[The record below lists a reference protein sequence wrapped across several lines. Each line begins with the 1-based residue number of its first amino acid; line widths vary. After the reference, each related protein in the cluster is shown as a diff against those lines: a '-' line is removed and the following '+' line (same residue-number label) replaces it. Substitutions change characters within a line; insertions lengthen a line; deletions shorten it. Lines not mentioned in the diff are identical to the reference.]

1 MREVRFGATDC
12 RPEETGYDSGRLQV
26 LNKHLDRLIDMG
38 VINGAQ
44 YTIAHTGKIIANA
57 AIGGGSAVEEGVQ
70 METETTFGLAS
81 ITKTFCA
88 IAVMKLVE
96 DGYLRL
102 DQRLGEF
109 YDHFNKPPFDKI
121 TVWHLLTHTSGLFPD
136 GGCYP
141 EVTPKNA
148 WDLVYDAYAMHLKNG
163 GKPDDFDW
171 MAAGTSPGL
180 RTATG
185 TEWAYCSFGFALL
198 GELVAGIT
206 GMRAEDYIMNNI
218 VKPLGL
224 SETYF
229 PETAEYDEIA
239 KRIEKQYVRNERFK
253 QLKEGVLKGDH
264 SVFEDSDP
272 VEAIFKRIPKTAGG
286 LVSNSR
292 ELAIYGMMLLNKGTW
307 NGQHIIGRKALEK
320 MTTHQLFNIPDTC
333 WGANEPDRGY
343 GIGFDMRK
351 GLPWTYSAGSYMHEG
366 SGSCSIDIDPAED
379 IVAAWFVP
387 WKDGMT
393 WDARGLYNVQNIIW
407 SGLK

>member
-1 MREVRFGATDC
+1 MREIRFGATDC

-26 LNKHLDRLIDMG
+26 LNEHLDRLIDMG

-44 YTIAHTGKIIANA
+44 YTIAHKGKIIANA
-57 AIGGGSAVEEGVQ
+57 AIGGGSAVDEGVQ
-70 METETTFGLAS
+70 MQTETTFGLAS

-185 TEWAYCSFGFALL
+185 TEWAYCS
-198 GELVAGIT
+198 
-206 GMRAEDYIMNNI
+206 
-218 VKPLGL
+218 
-224 SETYF
+224 
-229 PETAEYDEIA
+229 
-239 KRIEKQYVRNERFK
+239 
-253 QLKEGVLKGDH
+253 
-264 SVFEDSDP
+264 
-272 VEAIFKRIPKTAGG
+272 
-286 LVSNSR
+286 
-292 ELAIYGMMLLNKGTW
+292 
-307 NGQHIIGRKALEK
+307 
-320 MTTHQLFNIPDTC
+320 
-333 WGANEPDRGY
+333 
-343 GIGFDMRK
+343 
-351 GLPWTYSAGSYMHEG
+351 
-366 SGSCSIDIDPAED
+366 
-379 IVAAWFVP
+379 
-387 WKDGMT
+387 
-393 WDARGLYNVQNIIW
+393 
-407 SGLK
+407 